1 MLCEATP
8 LSLVTIRYNITLAI
22 YATVCYNVFSR
33 ERNNSYILVYYPLI
47 TLSEIITMKN
57 QIMLVMLAMLVT
69 VFVTVPT
76 LYLTLV
82 LNVGLIALLLTTL
95 VPLAADAI
103 NLRIENNV
111 RGVHSKNIVVKETDG
126 NENV

>member
-1 MLCEATP
+1 
-8 LSLVTIRYNITLAI
+8 
-22 YATVCYNVFSR
+22 
-33 ERNNSYILVYYPLI
+33 
-47 TLSEIITMKN
+47 
-57 QIMLVMLAMLVT
+57 MLAMLVT

-82 LNVGLIALLLTTL
+82 LNVGLMALLLTTL